1 MFHSIINNSNSILY
15 YDTNS
20 NVLLN
25 NIWDQLTLEDIS
37 KSNYNNHRLNS
48 SRYIQSPDFYK
59 PVFKNIYPIPPRSKW
74 IYDGF
79 SFICSQSLEYLP
91 PNCDLTQLIKKISKP
106 LKKYK
111 VGVELSGGLDSSIII
126 SMLINNGIDP
136 YLFGFSCDRYEF
148 RTERHIQSIYSKKV
162 ENSFLIDSRKMLPF
176 QNLLQC
182 PIHQL
187 PNPTSLYYYG
197 KQVTAKYC
205 EENNVDI
212 LFNGMSGDALFCDA
226 VIDNKK
232 PISWHSWMM
241 DNRWFDENIFSKSK
255 VKYLPVYT
263 SNLVNLIC
271 KERNNQGYDTKKTW
285 ARKYFK
291 DYLPHELVN
300 YTYKADHVGDLIEGI
315 KNSHNEVKK
324 LFRTAELV
332 TKNSDFS
339 ESNLYV
345 LFENIEKDDD
355 NQLKDILAKVSYALW
370 IYTCVKNIDCN
381 NNLND

>member
-1 MFHSIINNSNSILY
+1 MYF
-15 YDTNS
+15 DADS
-20 NVLLN
+20 NVLLK
-25 NIWDQLTLEDIS
+25 NIWDLMTIEDIS

-48 SRYIQSPDFYK
+48 SRYIQSPNFYK

-205 EENNVDI
+205 KENNVDI

-291 DYLPHELVN
+291 DFLPHELVN

-315 KNSHNEVKK
+315 RKSNFEMKK
-324 LFRTAELV
+324 IFKTTERL

-339 ESNLYV
+339 ESSLSY
-345 LFENIEKDDD
+345 LLENIEKYHD
-355 NQLKDILAKVSYALW
+355 NQLKDIMARASYALW

>member
-1 MFHSIINNSNSILY
+1 MIQSIVNNSNSILY

-74 IYDGF
+74 VYDGF
-79 SFICSQSLEYLP
+79 SFNCSQSIEYLP
-91 PNCDLTQLIKKISKP
+91 PNCDLIQLIKKISKP

-148 RTERHIQSIYSKKV
+148 RTERHVQSIYSKKV
-162 ENSFLIDSRKMLPF
+162 ENSFLIDSRKILPF

-255 VKYLPVYT
+255 VKYLPSVFLT
-263 SNLVNLIC
+263 RC
-271 KERNNQGYDTKKTW
+271 KGK
-285 ARKYFK
+285 
-291 DYLPHELVN
+291 
-300 YTYKADHVGDLIEGI
+300 
-315 KNSHNEVKK
+315 
-324 LFRTAELV
+324 
-332 TKNSDFS
+332 
-339 ESNLYV
+339 
-345 LFENIEKDDD
+345 
-355 NQLKDILAKVSYALW
+355 
-370 IYTCVKNIDCN
+370 
-381 NNLND
+381 